1 VTAHESVRA
10 AVLDHASDLARW
22 FPNLGADLAERMTRR
37 ELSPKEALRVLT
49 GLRERHADENWL
61 RPKAPPWEVCLVRD
75 HAHMSVV
82 AFLAEVGCRAFGEW
96 FRTTFAREAPALN
109 FDATGSEDVVW
120 RNGRWESDE

>member
-61 RPKAPPWEVCLVRD
+61 RPKAPPGEVCLVRD
-75 HAHMSVV
+75 HANMSTVE
-82 AFLAEVGCRAFGEW
+82 FLAEVGCGTFGEW
-96 FRTTFAREAPALN
+96 FRTTFARACARIRL
-109 FDATGSEDVVW
+109 
-120 RNGRWESDE
+120 